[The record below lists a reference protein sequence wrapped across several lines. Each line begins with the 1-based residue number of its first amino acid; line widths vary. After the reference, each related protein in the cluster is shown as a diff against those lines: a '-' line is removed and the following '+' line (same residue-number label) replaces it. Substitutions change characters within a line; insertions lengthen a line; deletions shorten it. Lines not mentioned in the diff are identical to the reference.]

1 MKSLWEFLTYL
12 WKFKKFPERLG
23 DPRHMRILIYLK
35 RNGPKTLKEISR
47 DLGYPRDFTRRT
59 LQLLRRMGA
68 VEVFWK
74 PGKGLEEFSS

>member
-1 MKSLWEFLTYL
+1 LTYL

-23 DPRHMRILIYLK
+23 DPRQMRILIYLK
-35 RNGPKTLKEISR
+35 RNGPKPLREISR
-47 DLGYPRDFTRRT
+47 NLGYPKDFTRRA

>member
-1 MKSLWEFLTYL
+1 MAYL
-12 WKFKKFPERLG
+12 WRFKKFPERIG

-35 RNGPKTLKEISR
+35 RNGPKTMGEISR
-47 DLGYPRDFTRRT
+47 NLGYPKDFTRRT

-74 PGKGLEEFSS
+74 PGRGLEEFSS

>member
-1 MKSLWEFLTYL
+1 MTYL

-23 DPRHMRILIYLK
+23 DPRQMRILIYLK

-47 DLGYPRDFTRRT
+47 NLGYPKDFTRRA

-74 PGKGLEEFSS
+74 PGKGLEEFGS

>member
-1 MKSLWEFLTYL
+1 
-12 WKFKKFPERLG
+12 
-23 DPRHMRILIYLK
+23 MRILIYLK
-35 RNGPKTLKEISR
+35 RNGPKTMGEISR
-47 DLGYPRDFTRRT
+47 NLGYPKDFTRRT